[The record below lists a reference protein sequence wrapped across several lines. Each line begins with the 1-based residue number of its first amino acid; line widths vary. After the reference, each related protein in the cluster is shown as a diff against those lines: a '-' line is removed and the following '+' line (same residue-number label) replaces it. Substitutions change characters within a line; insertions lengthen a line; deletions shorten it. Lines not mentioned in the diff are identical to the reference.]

1 MTQQQTSIANEQYD
15 LISALYHSLEG
26 AQTYA
31 TYVKDAEQCGD
42 QELAQFFRK
51 AQQEEDSRAQQ
62 AKQLLS
68 RRMSSGKS

>member
-1 MTQQQTSIANEQYD
+1 MTQQQTSTANEQYD
-15 LISALYHSLEG
+15 LISALYHALEG

-31 TYVKDAEQCGD
+31 TYVKDAEQGGD

-68 RRMSSGKS
+68 RRMS